1 MRPLWLAGAAAL
13 AIFLVLWRRRLSRS
27 WLAGTALATVV
38 VALVGLGVIPIPNLV
53 KLIEDVGTALGP
65 WTYLFVGLLAFLETG
80 AFIGLVAPGETAV
93 IVGGVVAGQGEISL
107 FVLIAIVW
115 TCAVAGDLCSY
126 ALGRRLGRGFLER
139 HGPRVKITEARLQQV
154 EAFFERRGGVTILV
168 GRFIG
173 LVRAIAPFIAGSSR
187 MPLRTFVPYD
197 VLGAGLWA
205 GLFCTLGY
213 LFWRSLD
220 QLTAYVGRG
229 LVVFGIVVALV
240 LAVLAVRRLQRD
252 PEARAWLD
260 EQLDKPALRPLGR
273 VARPAWHRVLAP
285 AGRRL
290 ARPAHFVRE
299 RVTPGELGLEFTT
312 QLALL
317 AVGSFAFFFLGELR
331 LEGDSLRIDT
341 WAATAARRAYAGP
354 AVEAVK
360 VVTVLGS
367 SFFTAAAVLVTAA
380 WAVRRRGASDA
391 IVLTVSWALTFALVH
406 VAKAAYGEPRPPGAY
421 VDTIG
426 DAYPSGHAAYS
437 VALVACA
444 VVLVRRGST
453 MALRFAA
460 VSVAL
465 AAVVVV
471 GLSRVYLRA
480 HYLSDVLGG
489 IALGTA
495 IFALVGCA
503 SLVVGY
509 LRENAVP
516 VRV

>member
-13 AIFLVLWRRRLSRS
+13 AAFLVLWRARLSRV

-38 VALVGLGVIPIPNLV
+38 VTLVGLGVIPIPNLER
-53 KLIEDVGTALGP
+53 LIEDAGTALGP

-80 AFIGLVAPGETAV
+80 AFVGLIAPGETAV
-93 IVGGVVAGQGEISL
+93 IVGGVVAGQGQISL

-139 HGPRVKITEARLQQV
+139 NGPRVKITEARLQQV
-154 EAFFERRGGVTILV
+154 EEFFERRGGVTILV

-187 MPLRTFVPYD
+187 MPLRTFLPYD

-220 QLTAYVGRG
+220 RLTAYVGRG

-240 LAVLAVRRLQRD
+240 LAVLAVRRLRRD
-252 PEARAWLD
+252 PEARAWLS
-260 EQLDKPALRPLGR
+260 EQLDKPMLQPVGR
-273 VARPAWHRVLAP
+273 VARPAWHRVLVP
-285 AGRRL
+285 VGRRL
-290 ARPAHFVRE
+290 ARPAHFVHE
-299 RVTPGELGLEFTT
+299 RITPGELGLEFTT

-331 LEGDSLRIDT
+331 LEGDSLRLDT
-341 WAATAARRAYAGP
+341 WAATAAERLYAAP
-354 AVEAVK
+354 AVD
-360 VVTVLGS
+360 VVTVVTALGS
-367 SFFTAAAVLVTAA
+367 SYITGVAVLVTAV
-380 WAVRRRGASDA
+380 WALRRRGAGDA
-391 IVLTVSWALTFALVH
+391 VILLAGWALTFSLVQLT
-406 VAKAAYGEPRPPGAY
+406 KAAYDEPRPPGAF
-421 VDTIG
+421 VETFG
-426 DAYPSGHAAYS
+426 AAYPSGHAAYS
-437 VALVACA
+437 VALVVCA

-453 MALRFAA
+453 LALRFAA

-495 IFALVGCA
+495 TFALVSCA
-503 SLVVGY
+503 ALVVGY
-509 LRENAVP
+509 LRENPVP
-516 VRV
+516 ARV